1 MLMIFCVTNSC
12 IMVQALHKYSC
23 EQLSLAEKILTVI
36 SVNAGQTPVV
46 LWSIYECYLL
56 FLLCIWGWH
65 TKIVTKQNSK
75 CILFSTFK
83 VTMKAISHFY
93 LRDSKFV
100 YWIFNGGNVG
110 LELDFYALEIDWIGK
125 SGLLMRGP

>member
-36 SVNAGQTPVV
+36 SVNAVQTPVV

-75 CILFSTFK
+75 CNLFSTFK
-83 VTMKAISHFY
+83 VTMKGISHFY

-100 YWIFNGGNVG
+100 YWIFNGENVG
-110 LELDFYALEIDWIGK
+110 LELDFYASEIDWIGK

>member
-36 SVNAGQTPVV
+36 SVNAVQTPVV

-75 CILFSTFK
+75 CNLFSTFK

-100 YWIFNGGNVG
+100 YWIFNGENVG
-110 LELDFYALEIDWIGK
+110 LELDFYASEIDWIGK